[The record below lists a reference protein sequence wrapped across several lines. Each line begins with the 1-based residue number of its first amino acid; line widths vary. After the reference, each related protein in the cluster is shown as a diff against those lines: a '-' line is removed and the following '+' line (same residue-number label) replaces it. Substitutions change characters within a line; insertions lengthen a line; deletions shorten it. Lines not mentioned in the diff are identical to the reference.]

1 MKIFKAE
8 SLMIRIWVVFTIVTL
23 TIICCIS
30 FLYLV
35 TFRVFDENAKIEDLK
50 TAHEIL
56 LKNNILNQPLK
67 FDKLRNLTNMQN
79 LIVDI
84 DKNKVIMIDVH
95 FPHDK
100 SHLPEDYRKNEE
112 KKWLAGFIKYIEKD
126 EKQFKKYHNN
136 VKFLFIISPIKSQN
150 SEKAYLIT
158 YMPYFLDKSIL
169 YKATLTGI
177 IFIFI
182 AFFTSKLV
190 AGYISKPL
198 KELEDYTK
206 KIANKHWGEP
216 IKIRSNDEIGSLANS
231 MNVMQKKL
239 KYAEESE
246 KLFFQSISHDLKTP
260 VMVIMSHAEAIIEG
274 MYIDSV
280 EKTAEIIKDEAISL
294 EEKIKQ
300 ILYLNTLDY
309 MLENNTENKN
319 MNLEDVLNKII
330 HRFETFNN
338 NIKWDLN
345 IKKSIIWG
353 NREKVII
360 SIKNILDN
368 ALRYAK
374 TTIKITLKEENNFAV
389 LEIYNDG
396 NTIRNSDI
404 ERIFDSMYKDKKGNF
419 GLGLA
424 ISKKIINFYRGDIKA
439 VNRSNGVSFII
450 KYPNLC

>member
-1 MKIFKAE
+1 MKVFKMK
-8 SLMIRIWVVFTIVTL
+8 SLMLRIWVTFTIIIL
-23 TIICCIS
+23 IIICCIS

-35 TFRVFDENAKIEDLK
+35 AFRIFDENSKIQDLAA
-50 TAHEIL
+50 AH
-56 LKNNILNQPLK
+56 NILVNNGNFEDPLR
-67 FDKLRNLTNMQN
+67 FDKLKNLVNIKN
-79 LIVDI
+79 LIVNVNGTTTQTININAPNDQP
-84 DKNKVIMIDVH
+84 DSLENK
-95 FPHDK
+95 
-100 SHLPEDYRKNEE
+100 EG
-112 KKWLAGFIKYIEKD
+112 KWLTSFIKYVNNPQT
-126 EKQFKKYHNN
+126 QFKENYNN
-136 VKFLFIISPIKSQN
+136 IEFLFIISPIESQT
-150 SEKAYLIT
+150 SEKAYFIT
-158 YMPYFLDKSIL
+158 YMPYSLDKTIL
-169 YKATLTGI
+169 YKAIFTGI

-216 IKIRSNDEIGSLANS
+216 IRIRSNDEIGNLANS
-231 MNVMQKKL
+231 MNIMQKKL
-239 KYAEESE
+239 KYAEENE

-274 MYIDSV
+274 LYIDSI
-280 EKTAEIIKDEAISL
+280 EKTAEIIKNEAIYL
-294 EEKIKQ
+294 EKKIKQ

-309 MLENNTENKN
+309 MLENNIENKDT
-319 MNLEDVLNKII
+319 NLQDILNKII
-330 HRFETFNN
+330 HRFKTFNN
-338 NIKWDLN
+338 DIVWDLN
-345 IKKSIIWG
+345 IKESIIWG

-360 SIKNILDN
+360 SIENVLDN

-396 NTIRNSDI
+396 NTIRNNDI
-404 ERIFDSMYKDKKGNF
+404 DRIFDSMYKDKKGNF

-424 ISKKIINFYRGDIKA
+424 ISKKIINFYKGDIKA